1 MKYFFEV
8 LSSRIGY
15 SRLGR
20 ILFSIERKLFIS
32 TPNLI
37 IPIKSA
43 LMRQLN
49 FIQEFENHD
58 IFKVSKE
65 IFLKIG
71 FIKEKFKNTGFIFM
85 NNGTLRKFQDILLKN
100 TITFSEDNIV
110 SIIPFN
116 IPTTCITKEFAK
128 NEIENYLLHVDQILK
143 LYSNL
148 HFGLSI
154 KVFNYTELFNLYIP
168 LIKQNKN
175 IKILNIADL
184 FDNLSNFRNIL
195 KIISEIKRIL
205 DNNLIIMASG
215 RITPKI
221 YPILVY
227 LGIDLIDSSY
237 LLYLSANNFYDTI
250 EYLLPIYKMKYLPCS
265 CVVCKGNLKNLI
277 DNRFSPEKFDL
288 LCLHNLIT
296 ATNYM
301 NKIKQ
306 YLTFEDYRGFVE
318 KSSFDDTNVI
328 SALKLLDKDYFDQI
342 RYDTPTTQKVKRI
355 QCYGPIS
362 YYRPDFREFRER
374 AVENFEPDPWTSLII
389 LLPCSAKK
397 PYSQSKSHQKFQT
410 VLKKFPEFPTF
421 QEFIITSPLGVIPRQ
436 LEDVYPVNSYDISV
450 TGEWDNEEIN
460 ITAGMLIKMLEKY
473 DKNIPVICY
482 LKEDYHE
489 IVKIASEKLDQNI
502 IMTNVHGKTTSDDSL
517 RSLGKMIEEFKDFYS
532 NKGHFE
538 GGDYIS
544 KSWNQKFIKILD
556 YQFGPGSGRK
566 IISNGVKL
574 LRNRKGSQINLVD
587 LKTKEKIG
595 VFNSPTG
602 QINLT
607 ITSLNKLIQSPSTF
621 NKNSIVFNGD
631 AIIGSTLFRAG
642 VLDYS
647 NDLIPNNQVII
658 FNKSKNDI
666 IGTGKLLVGSNFLK
680 NASTGRIAEIIEKKK
695 KLKNQ

>member
-1 MKYFFEV
+1 MNYFFEV
-8 LSSRIGY
+8 LSSKIGF

-20 ILFSIERKLFIS
+20 LSFERKERKLYIS

-85 NNGTLRKFQDILLKN
+85 SNGTLRKFQDILMKN
-100 TITFSEDNIV
+100 TTIFSEDNII
-110 SIIPFN
+110 SILPFN
-116 IPTTCITKEFAK
+116 IPTTSITKEFAE
-128 NEIENYLLHVDQILK
+128 NEIENYLFHAEKILQ
-143 LYSNL
+143 LYPHL
-148 HFGLSI
+148 YFGLSI
-154 KVFNYTELFNLYIP
+154 KVFNYRELFKLYIP

-175 IKILNIADL
+175 IKILNLADI

-195 KIISEIKRIL
+195 KIISEIKREL

-221 YPILVY
+221 YPVLVY

-237 LLYLSANNFYDTI
+237 LLYLSAENFYDTI

-296 ATNYM
+296 ASNYM

-328 SALKLLDKDYFDQI
+328 SILKILDKEYFNLI
-342 RYDTPTTQKVKRI
+342 RYETPISQKNKKIR
-355 QCYGPIS
+355 CFGPSS
-362 YYRPDFREFRER
+362 YYRPDFQEFRER
-374 AVENFEPDPWTSLII
+374 TIENFEPNPWTTLII
-389 LLPCSAKK
+389 LLPCSAQK
-397 PYSQSKSHQKFQT
+397 PYSQSSSHRKFQN
-410 VLKKFPEFPTF
+410 VIKKFPEFPNF
-421 QEFIITSPLGVIPRQ
+421 QEFIITSPLGVVPRQ
-436 LEDVYPVNSYDISV
+436 LEDIYPVNSYDISV
-450 TGEWDNEEIN
+450 TGDWDNEEIN

-473 DKNIPVICY
+473 DKKVPVVCY
-482 LKEDYHE
+482 LKEDYHD
-489 IVKIASEKLDQNI
+489 IVKIASTKLDHKI
-502 IMTNVHGKTTSDDSL
+502 IITDIHGKTTSDDSL
-517 RSLGKMIEEFKDFYS
+517 RSLKKVIEEFKDFYT
-532 NKGHFE
+532 NKSQFE
-538 GGDYIS
+538 GDEYIS
-544 KSWNQKFIKILD
+544 KSWNQKFTKILD
-556 YQFGPGSGRK
+556 YQFGTGSGRK

-574 LRNRKGSQINLVD
+574 LRNRTHNQIKLID

-595 VFNSPTG
+595 VFNSSSG

-621 NKNSIVFNGD
+621 NRNSIVFNGD
-631 AIIGSTLFRAG
+631 AINGNTLFRAG
-642 VLDYS
+642 VVDYS
-647 NDLIPNNQVII
+647 NDLIPNNSVVI
-658 FNKSKNDI
+658 FNKAKNEI
-666 IGTGKLLVGSNFLK
+666 IGIGTLLVGHNFLK
-680 NASTGRIAEIIEKKK
+680 NTLTGRIVDIIEKKK
-695 KLKNQ
+695 KLL